1 MDDLKQKRSD
11 SWENCLT
18 DEQQRELYRWVQTPF
33 EDEAGETRR
42 HTFDECMAHLDEMG
56 VRRPSRPGWFRFKAR
71 MEKERRVEMLYSV
84 RASCESAKEL
94 TAMTPAD
101 LAVAAD
107 AFTNLAID
115 AGMKGNEEAS
125 RIFSQSANQFRALL
139 QTGEKLDLQRRAQGV
154 KEEELKLAR
163 EKFEAA
169 EKRLAAVQDAIE
181 KSKNGTIDP
190 AKVADEIDRI
200 LGRKK

>member
-1 MDDLKQKRSD
+1 MDAAPKQTRID
-11 SWENCLT
+11 AWENCLT
-18 DEQQRELYRWVQTPF
+18 DEQQRELYRWTQTPL
-33 EDEAGETRR
+33 DRGDGRPPSR
-42 HTFDECMAHLDEMG
+42 PGFDECMVRLDGMG
-56 VRRPSRPGWFRFKAR
+56 VKRPSRPGWFRFKMR
-71 MEKERRVEMLYSV
+71 MEKERRLEMLYSV
-84 RASCESAKEL
+84 KGSCESAKEM

-139 QTGEKLDLQRRAQGV
+139 QNGAKLDLQRRAQQT
-154 KEEELKLAR
+154 KDEQLRLAR

-169 EKRLAAVQDAIE
+169 EKRLNAAAH
-181 KSKNGTIDP
+181 
-190 AKVADEIDRI
+190 AVADETLTDADRVAKVKSI
-200 LGRKK
+200 FGIV